1 MSRLQKRVGICLHIQ
16 VNSVI
21 KGNIT
26 VDFEDK
32 KALGCQVA
40 ILAPVVHIE
49 PQPQL
54 HYIIQIKQQAGP
66 YMNNKCVTEGKL
78 KKTNKRSG
86 VHMKE
91 TLLHLLN

>member
-16 VNSVI
+16 VNSVS

-26 VDFEDK
+26 VDVEDK

-49 PQPQL
+49 PQTQL
-54 HYIIQIKQQAGP
+54 DYIIRIKQQAGP
-66 YMNNKCVTEGKL
+66 YEQ
-78 KKTNKRSG
+78 
-86 VHMKE
+86 
-91 TLLHLLN
+91 

>member
-1 MSRLQKRVGICLHIQ
+1 MCCLQKREGICLHIQ

-40 ILAPVVHIE
+40 ILALHIE
-49 PQPQL
+49 PQPPL
-54 HYIIQIKQQAGP
+54 DYIIRIKQQAGP
-66 YMNNKCVTEGKL
+66 YEQ
-78 KKTNKRSG
+78 
-86 VHMKE
+86 
-91 TLLHLLN
+91 